1 MDFDHEAEPSKRG
14 KRAPERIRTTNLLI
28 RSQMLY
34 PVELRAHKSDLTDET
49 PPKCSSSVLFHTTSR
64 RTTAWSALLYSLR
77 AAVKLWEACSN
88 CSRLLVN
95 KRRRS
100 CKGAR
105 EVNHR
110 PGLSSSY

>member
-1 MDFDHEAEPSKRG
+1 
-14 KRAPERIRTTNLLI
+14 
-28 RSQMLY
+28 
-34 PVELRAHKSDLTDET
+34 
-49 PPKCSSSVLFHTTSR
+49 VLFHTTSR